1 MLVGMESVL
10 RRLFGPAVELATM
23 DPAHAD
29 PNALLPEEAAE
40 IERAVD
46 KRRREYAAGRQL
58 ARKLLHGVGVDSR
71 GPLLRGEGGAPRWPA
86 GIVGT
91 ISHTRGLAAV
101 AIARADA
108 VRSIGLDIESGAPLK
123 SGLWHMVCTEHEL
136 RWLAALP
143 PGSAG
148 RQAKAVFSAKE
159 ALYKTQYPLTGM
171 VLAFDAVDIDVDVAA
186 ESFTATFRVTAG
198 PFEPGTRM
206 HGRLA
211 FGPELIAAAI
221 TLLR

>member
-1 MLVGMESVL
+1 MLAGMEAAV
-10 RRLFGPAVELATM
+10 RGLFGPEVELATM

-40 IERAVD
+40 IERALD

-58 ARKLLHGVGVDSR
+58 ARRLLHRVSVESR
-71 GPLLRGEGGAPRWPA
+71 WPLLRGEGGAPRWPA

-108 VRSIGLDIESGAPLK
+108 VRSIGLDLESGAPLE
-123 SGLWHMVCTEHEL
+123 SGLWHMVCTDHEL
-136 RWLAALP
+136 QWLAALP

-159 ALYKTQYPLTGM
+159 AVYKTQYPLTGV
-171 VLAFDAVDIDVDVAA
+171 VLAFDAVDIDLDVAA
-186 ESFTATFRVTAG
+186 GGFTATFRVTAG
-198 PFEPGTRM
+198 PFEPGARM

-211 FGPELIAAAI
+211 LGPELIAAAI
-221 TLLR
+221 TLLP